1 MLTSLADR
9 ARRVCRGTCATA
21 GAGLVTLLLAVPT
34 LAAAQPSAAAPPEP
48 APLTIFGPQPQQ
60 NERFKVSSEFVAA
73 WSHDGAQATLG
84 LEKQARVGMAI
95 FTVTGKVSPRVR
107 YVVSVN
113 PVNETASTP
122 SCGKADYFYPNNP
135 SLYTLPGP
143 NVPCDVEDG
152 LKRVDTYNTFA
163 LDYIN
168 QQGMLREGYLDVQMS
183 RHLRLRAGRFILP
196 IGLTPQ
202 ETGAA
207 TAKDI
212 TRIQRIN
219 AEANFG
225 AMFAYS
231 ARRRSG
237 QPLFDLAAGAILG
250 DGNREKDYNWFY
262 FVNTSLDTNSAV
274 TAVASARLRPMTG
287 VDLRAA
293 YKWGY
298 TGSKVE
304 RLPTYWASKRHDKAL
319 VFSVRLSPGAW
330 GAIFGEYAKY
340 TWGPTATSADMLG
353 YGELPGID
361 KAGYSIG
368 GELSAP
374 VFTGVRIGGSAVRE
388 ELSRDDSMI
397 QYLALNRLYRVE
409 MGRNDRQRT
418 LRAFVDVGVGRVSLF
433 WVDVSNPF
441 PWVSAMWPVTGP
453 TAYTGRRPNRIGV
466 NFSVRTP

>member
-1 MLTSLADR
+1 MLTTAAQN
-9 ARRVCRGTCATA
+9 ARRVCPRAA
-21 GAGLVTLLLAVPT
+21 AALATLLLAMPGV
-34 LAAAQPSAAAPPEP
+34 AGAQPAAVTPPEP
-48 APLTIFGPQPQQ
+48 APLTIFGPQPAQTD
-60 NERFKVSSEFVAA
+60 RFKVSGEFVAA

-95 FTVTGKVSPRVR
+95 LTVTTKVSPRVR
-107 YVVSVN
+107 FVVSTN
-113 PVNETASTP
+113 PVNETASRP

-143 NVPCDVEDG
+143 AVPCDVEDG

-168 QQGMLREGYLDVQMS
+168 QQGVLREGYLDVQMS

-225 AMFAYS
+225 ALIAYS
-231 ARRRSG
+231 ARRPSG
-237 QPLFDLAAGAILG
+237 QPLFDLAAGAVLG

-274 TAVASARLRPMTG
+274 TAVASARLRPVTG

-304 RLPTYWASKRHDKAL
+304 RLPSYWASKRHDKAL

-330 GAIFGEYAKY
+330 GAVFGEYAKY

-374 VFTGVRIGGSAVRE
+374 VLNGVRVGVSGVRE

-397 QYLALNRLYRVE
+397 QYLALQRLYRVE

-418 LRAFVDVGVGRVSLF
+418 LRAFIDLGFGRVSLF

>member
-1 MLTSLADR
+1 MTTCMGHR
-9 ARRVCRGTCATA
+9 VRRVRAELRAAVCGFLST
-21 GAGLVTLLLAVPT
+21 LVLAVPAP
-34 LAAAQPSAAAPPEP
+34 AAAQSGAPVRPEP
-48 APLTIFGPQPQQ
+48 APLTIFGGPTPQP
-60 NERFKVSSEFVAA
+60 ERFRISTEFVGA

-95 FTVTGKVSPRVR
+95 FRVSTRVSPRVR
-107 YVVSVN
+107 VVVSVN
-113 PVNETASTP
+113 PVNETASRP
-122 SCGKADYFYPNNP
+122 SCGKADYFYPNDVR
-135 SLYTLPGP
+135 LYTLAGP
-143 NVPCDVEDG
+143 VVSCDVEDG

-168 QQGMLREGYLDVQMS
+168 QQGMLREGYVDVQMS

-196 IGLTPQ
+196 IGLTPE

-225 AMFAYS
+225 TLIALS
-231 ARRRSG
+231 TRRPSG
-237 QPLFDLAAGAILG
+237 QPLFDLAAGAVLG
-250 DGNREKDYNWFY
+250 EGNREKDYDWFY
-262 FVNTSLDTNSAV
+262 FLNTSLDTNSAL
-274 TAVASARLRPMTG
+274 TAVVSARVRPVTG

-319 VFSVRLSPGAW
+319 VFSMKLSPGAW
-330 GAIFGEYAKY
+330 GSVFGEYARY

-353 YGELPGID
+353 YGELPGIT
-361 KAGYSIG
+361 KAGYSVG

-374 VFTGVRIGGSAVRE
+374 LGSAIRVGASAVRE
-388 ELSRDDSMI
+388 EISRDDSMI

-418 LRAFVDVGVGRVSLF
+418 LRAFVDVGFGRVSLF

-441 PWVSAMWPVTGP
+441 PWVSAMWPVSGP
-453 TAYTGRRPNRIGV
+453 TAYTGRRPTRVGV
-466 NFSVRTP
+466 NFTIRTP

>member
-1 MLTSLADR
+1 MVTFLAHR
-9 ARRVCRGTCATA
+9 ALCVRTRMRTRGVA
-21 GAGLVTLLLAVPT
+21 GAAALVMALPALVG
-34 LAAAQPSAAAPPEP
+34 AQQGTPAPPVS
-48 APLTIFGPQPQQ
+48 APLTLFEPLAPQT
-60 NERFKVSSEFVAA
+60 ERFKTAGEFVAT

-95 FTVTGKVSPRVR
+95 FTVIGKVSPRVR

-122 SCGKADYFYPNNP
+122 SCGKTDYFYPNNP
-135 SLYTLPGP
+135 ALYTLPGP

-202 ETGAA
+202 ETGAT

-225 AMFAYS
+225 ALFAYS

-237 QPLFDLAAGAILG
+237 QPLFDLAAGAVLG
-250 DGNREKDYNWFY
+250 DGNREKDYDWFY
-262 FVNTSLDTNSAV
+262 FVNTSLDTNSAL
-274 TAVASARLRPMTG
+274 TAVASARLRPVRG
-287 VDLRAA
+287 VDLRAG

-304 RLPTYWASKRHDKAL
+304 RLPSYWASKRHDKAL

-330 GAIFGEYAKY
+330 GAVFGEYAKY

-374 VFTGVRIGGSAVRE
+374 VLNGVRVGVSGVRE

-418 LRAFVDVGVGRVSLF
+418 LRAFVDVGFGRVSLF